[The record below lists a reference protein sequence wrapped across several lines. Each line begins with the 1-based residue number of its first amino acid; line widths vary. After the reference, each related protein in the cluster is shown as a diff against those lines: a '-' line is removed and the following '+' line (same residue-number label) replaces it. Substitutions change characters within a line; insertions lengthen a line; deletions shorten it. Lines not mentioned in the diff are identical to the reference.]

1 MTKRRQ
7 LLERI
12 AYALQNTDFQIQA
25 SLLTEIV
32 DYLPQDIKEE
42 VLQKALVATKSIQQ
56 KGVRLSA
63 IKSLVHKLPP
73 DLLTEA
79 LAISI

>member
-32 DYLPQDIKEE
+32 DYLPQDLREE
-42 VLQKALVATKSIQQ
+42 VLQKALVATNSIQQ
-56 KGVRLSA
+56 EEDRLSA
-63 IKSLVHKLPP
+63 IKNW
-73 DLLTEA
+73 
-79 LAISI
+79 